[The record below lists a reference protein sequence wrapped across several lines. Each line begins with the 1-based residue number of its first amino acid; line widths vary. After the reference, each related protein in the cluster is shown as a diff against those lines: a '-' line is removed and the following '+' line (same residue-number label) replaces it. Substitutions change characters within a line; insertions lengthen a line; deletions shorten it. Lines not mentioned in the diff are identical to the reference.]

1 MLKQIKVFFKT
12 IHISALPILTVL
24 FSILLGVFPYK
35 IDNFSLFIPLLTPIT
50 IYFWTIY
57 QPQYLSF
64 TSVFF
69 LGLLKD
75 ILEHNTLGISSS
87 NLLIFQAM
95 VESQRKY
102 IMARSFIVIWAG
114 FIFFLSIILL
124 IPEIFSYFKIDV
136 TMHKYTIILAQ
147 YLITILV
154 YVPAHWLLSKVNN
167 LIQ

>member
-1 MLKQIKVFFKT
+1 MLKQLKVFFKT

-35 IDNFSLFIPLLTPIT
+35 IDNFSLLIPLFTPIT

-57 QPQYLSF
+57 QPQHLSF
-64 TSVFF
+64 IAVFL

-75 ILEHNTLGISSS
+75 ILEHNTLGVSSS
-87 NLLIFQAM
+87 SLLIFQAM

-124 IPEIFSYFKIDV
+124 IPEIFSYFGID
-136 TMHKYTIILAQ
+136 TAMHKYTIILAQ

-154 YVPAHWLLSKVNN
+154 YVPAHWLLNKVNN
-167 LIQ
+167 LMP